1 MTQALMLEIWVERT
15 VLHIA
20 TTNLRLRVSESTL
33 KIYPIQGTTGFQNVK
48 DCISGSS
55 EVI

>member
-1 MTQALMLEIWVERT
+1 MLEIWVERT

-33 KIYPIQGTTGFQNVK
+33 KIYPIQGTIGFQNVK